1 MINKMTQKLKEL
13 HSNLGCPETILTSV
27 ANVAIIGLADDADDA
42 AITARANDKS
52 IVDMLKAFQSHVDT
66 VRTAAKKAKPGK
78 TTVDKHDDET
88 TVDDDDT
95 PKYIKDMMELI
106 KSQGEL
112 LKSQGERIEA
122 MENTSKT
129 NDFNSMVS
137 RIAQELGIDDAVL
150 DLVKPGL
157 SSDMSETAV
166 KDKLGAAKKTL
177 SERGATFTELLK
189 TQSSE
194 AEDEARREEAK
205 KWVKEHEVKNE

>member
-1 MINKMTQKLKEL
+1 MINKMTKKLKEL

-78 TTVDKHDDET
+78 TTVDEPDDEPDN
-88 TVDDDDT
+88 DDKT
-95 PKYIKDMMELI
+95 PKYVKDMMELI
-106 KSQGEL
+106 KNQGEL

-122 MENTSKT
+122 MEKTSKT

-137 RIAQELGIDDAVL
+137 RIAQELGIDNAVL

-166 KDKLGAAKKTL
+166 KDKLGSVVKTL
-177 SERGATFTELLK
+177 SERGATFKESLTLQ
-189 TQSSE
+189 TNE
-194 AEDEARREEAK
+194 ADEEAQREDAK

>member
-1 MINKMTQKLKEL
+1 MINKMTKKLKEL

-78 TTVDKHDDET
+78 TTVDEPEDEPDNDDK
-88 TVDDDDT
+88 T
-95 PKYIKDMMELI
+95 PKYVKDMMELI
-106 KSQGEL
+106 KNQGEL

-122 MENTSKT
+122 MEKTSKT

-137 RIAQELGIDDAVL
+137 RIAQELGIDNAVL

-166 KDKLGAAKKTL
+166 KDKLGSVVKTL
-177 SERGATFTELLK
+177 SERGATFKESLTLQ
-189 TQSSE
+189 TSE
-194 AEDEARREEAK
+194 ADEEAQREDAK

>member
-1 MINKMTQKLKEL
+1 MINKMTKKLKEL

-78 TTVDKHDDET
+78 TTVDEPDYEP
-88 TVDDDDT
+88 DDDDKT
-95 PKYIKDMMELI
+95 PKYVKDILDVIK
-106 KSQGEL
+106 K
-112 LKSQGERIEA
+112 QGERIDA
-122 MENTSKT
+122 MENAKKT
-129 NDFNSMVS
+129 ENFDSMVA
-137 RIAQELGIDDAVL
+137 RVAKDLGIDDAVL

-157 SSDMSETAV
+157 SSDMSETAI
-166 KDKLGAAKKTL
+166 KDKLGSVVKTL
-177 SERGATFTELLK
+177 SERGAMFKESLTP
-189 TQSSE
+189 QASE
-194 AEDEARREEAK
+194 ANEEAQREAAK

>member
-66 VRTAAKKAKPGK
+66 VRTAARKAKPGK
-78 TTVDKHDDET
+78 TTVDEPTDEPDNDDK
-88 TVDDDDT
+88 T
-95 PKYIKDMMELI
+95 PKYVKDILDV
-106 KSQGEL
+106 
-112 LKSQGERIEA
+112 LKQQGERIEA
-122 MENTSKT
+122 MENARKT
-129 NDFNSMVS
+129 ENFDSMVT
-137 RIAQELGIDDAVL
+137 RIAKDLGIDDAVL

-177 SERGATFTELLK
+177 SERGATFTEQLK
-189 TQSSE
+189 TQASE
-194 AEDEARREEAK
+194 AEVEAK
-205 KWVKEHEVKNE
+205 RNDALKWVKEHEVKSE

>member
-1 MINKMTQKLKEL
+1 MINKMTKKLKEL

-78 TTVDKHDDET
+78 TTVDEPDNEP
-88 TVDDDDT
+88 DDDDKT
-95 PKYIKDMMELI
+95 PKYVKDMMELI
-106 KSQGEL
+106 KNQGEL

-166 KDKLGAAKKTL
+166 KDKLGSVVKTL
-177 SERGATFTELLK
+177 SERGATFKESLTLQ
-189 TQSSE
+189 TSE
-194 AEDEARREEAK
+194 ADEEAQREDAK

>member
-1 MINKMTQKLKEL
+1 MINKMTKKLKEL

-78 TTVDKHDDET
+78 TTVDEPDDEPDN
-88 TVDDDDT
+88 DDKT
-95 PKYIKDMMELI
+95 PKYVKDMMELI
-106 KSQGEL
+106 KSQGEI

-166 KDKLGAAKKTL
+166 KDKLGSVVKTL
-177 SERGATFTELLK
+177 SERGATFKESLTLQ
-189 TQSSE
+189 TSE
-194 AEDEARREEAK
+194 ADEEAQREDAK

>member
-78 TTVDKHDDET
+78 TTVDEPDDEP
-88 TVDDDDT
+88 DDDDKT
-95 PKYIKDMMELI
+95 PKYVKDILDVIK
-106 KSQGEL
+106 K
-112 LKSQGERIEA
+112 QGERIDA
-122 MENTSKT
+122 MENARKT
-129 NDFNSMVS
+129 ENFDSMVA
-137 RIAQELGIDDAVL
+137 RVAKDLGIDDAVL

-177 SERGATFTELLK
+177 SERGATFTEQLK
-189 TQSSE
+189 TQASE
-194 AEDEARREEAK
+194 AEIEAK
-205 KWVKEHEVKNE
+205 RKDALEWVKEHEVKSE

>member
-1 MINKMTQKLKEL
+1 MINKMTKKLKEL

-78 TTVDKHDDET
+78 TTVDEPDDEP
-88 TVDDDDT
+88 DDDDKT
-95 PKYIKDMMELI
+95 PKYVKDILDVIK
-106 KSQGEL
+106 K
-112 LKSQGERIEA
+112 QGERIEA
-122 MENTSKT
+122 MENAKKT
-129 NDFNSMVS
+129 ENFDSMVA
-137 RIAQELGIDDAVL
+137 RVAKDLGIDDAVL

-157 SSDMSETAV
+157 SSDMSETAI
-166 KDKLGAAKKTL
+166 KDKLGSVVKTL
-177 SERGATFTELLK
+177 SERGAMFKESLTP
-189 TQSSE
+189 QASE
-194 AEDEARREEAK
+194 ANEEAQREAAK

>member
-1 MINKMTQKLKEL
+1 MIKKMTQKLKEL

-78 TTVDKHDDET
+78 TTVDEPEDEPDNDDK
-88 TVDDDDT
+88 T
-95 PKYIKDMMELI
+95 PKYVKDILDV
-106 KSQGEL
+106 
-112 LKSQGERIEA
+112 LKQQGERIDA
-122 MENTSKT
+122 MENARKT
-129 NDFNSMVS
+129 ENFDSMVS
-137 RIAQELGIDDAVL
+137 RVAKDLGISDAVL

-166 KDKLGAAKKTL
+166 KDKLGSVVKTL
-177 SERGATFTELLK
+177 SEQGAVFNERLTSQT
-189 TQSSE
+189 SE
-194 AEDEARREEAK
+194 VNEDEEREAAK

>member
-66 VRTAAKKAKPGK
+66 VRTAAKKAKRGK
-78 TTVDKHDDET
+78 TTVDEPDDEPDN
-88 TVDDDDT
+88 DDKT
-95 PKYIKDMMELI
+95 PKYINDMMELI
-106 KSQGEL
+106 KNQGEMI
-112 LKSQGERIEA
+112 KNQGERIGA
-122 MENTSKT
+122 MENARKT
-129 NDFNSMVS
+129 DNFDSMVT
-137 RIAQELGIDDAVL
+137 RIAKDLGIDDAVL

-157 SSDMSETAV
+157 SSDMSETAI

-177 SERGATFTELLK
+177 SERGATFTEQLK
-189 TQSSE
+189 TQASE
-194 AEDEARREEAK
+194 AEIEAK
-205 KWVKEHEVKNE
+205 RNNALKWVKEHEVKSE

>member
-1 MINKMTQKLKEL
+1 MIQKMTKKLKEL

-78 TTVDKHDDET
+78 TTVDEPDDEH
-88 TVDDDDT
+88 DDDDKT
-95 PKYIKDMMELI
+95 PKYVKDILDVIK
-106 KSQGEL
+106 K
-112 LKSQGERIEA
+112 QGERIEA
-122 MENTSKT
+122 MENARKT
-129 NDFNSMVS
+129 ENFDSMVA
-137 RIAQELGIDDAVL
+137 RVAKDLGIDDALL

-157 SSDMSETAV
+157 SSDMSETAI

-177 SERGATFTELLK
+177 SERGATFKEQLRTQTSAAEL
-189 TQSSE
+189 E
-194 AEDEARREEAK
+194 AQREEAL
-205 KWVKEHEVKNE
+205 KWAKEHEVKDGD

>member
-66 VRTAAKKAKPGK
+66 VRTAAKKAKHGK
-78 TTVDKHDDET
+78 TTVDEPDDEPDN
-88 TVDDDDT
+88 DDKT

-106 KSQGEL
+106 KNQGEMI
-112 LKSQGERIEA
+112 KNQGERIGA
-122 MENTSKT
+122 MENAKKT
-129 NDFNSMVS
+129 ENFDSLVT
-137 RIAQELGIDDAVL
+137 RIAKDLGIDDAVL

-157 SSDMSETAV
+157 SSDMSETAI

-177 SERGATFTELLK
+177 SERGATFTEQLK
-189 TQSSE
+189 TQVSE
-194 AEDEARREEAK
+194 AEIEAK
-205 KWVKEHEVKNE
+205 RNDALKWVKEHEVKSE